1 MTTLLA
7 DPQFKLYAVCCCILS
22 FQMLLLAAM
31 TAAKRNT
38 VKNYLNPEDVKV
50 AFAGAKQVEGEEHPD
65 VARVIRAH
73 RNMNESV
80 ALFFALGLISVLA
93 GISPLGARIC
103 FGVFTGARIL
113 HSIVYIKGVQ
123 PFRTMFY
130 AFGSFALLG
139 MMAQILIAVLA

>member
-1 MTTLLA
+1 MPTLLA
-7 DPQFKLYAVCCCILS
+7 DPQFKLYAICCCILS

-50 AFAGAKQVEGEEHPD
+50 AFAGAKQVEGEEHPN

-80 ALFFALGLISVLA
+80 ALFFALGLVCVLA
-93 GISPLGARIC
+93 GISPLGARVC

-130 AFGSFALLG
+130 AFGSFALIG
-139 MMAQILIAVLA
+139 MIVQILIATLS